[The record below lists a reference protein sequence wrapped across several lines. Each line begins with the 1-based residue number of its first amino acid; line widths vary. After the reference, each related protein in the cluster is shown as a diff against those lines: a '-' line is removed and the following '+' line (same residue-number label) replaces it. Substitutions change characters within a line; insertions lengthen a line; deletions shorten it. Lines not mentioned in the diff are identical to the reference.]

1 MITKIYNNL
10 AIIFIFTIILGSS
23 IPSASIPNSY
33 IFSSDKLLHIIEY
46 FILGLFLFNSLIKKT
61 EYPGFLCLLLG
72 GFFAIV
78 DEVYQSTVFGRL
90 PSSFDVIA
98 DFIGLTL
105 SILSNK
111 IFTNKLS

>member
-23 IPSASIPNSY
+23 IPGASIPNSY

-111 IFTNKLS
+111 IFTKKLS

>member
-1 MITKIYNNL
+1 MSTKIYNNL

-46 FILGLFLFNSLIKKT
+46 FILGFFLFNSLIKKT
-61 EYPGFLCLLLG
+61 EYPGFLCFLLG

-78 DEVYQSTVFGRL
+78 DEIYQSTVFGRV

-111 IFTNKLS
+111 IFTKKLS